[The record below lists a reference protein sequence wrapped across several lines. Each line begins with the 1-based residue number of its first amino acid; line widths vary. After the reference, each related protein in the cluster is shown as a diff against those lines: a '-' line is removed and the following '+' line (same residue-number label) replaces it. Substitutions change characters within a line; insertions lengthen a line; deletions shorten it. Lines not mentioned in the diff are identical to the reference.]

1 MRYIQRT
8 KRAETIKTLREEL
21 SELTTAPLHERMRG
35 AYAYHTAHPELSA
48 RILCEALSIDQ
59 GTYRYFVK
67 KGASGNKC
75 HSAHRQE
82 ILRHIHEIQEATPN
96 ATVPETVRQ
105 LKAQGCKCSHEL
117 VTDIMEEAGS
127 VTCFYSIAGIM
138 QFLEKEHVSDK
149 LLAVQKEQAI
159 QQRELI
165 NCTVCL
171 TETTEQ
177 L

>member
-1 MRYIQRT
+1 MKYMQQSE
-8 KRAETIKTLREEL
+8 RAKTIKRIREDL

-35 AYAYHTAHPELSA
+35 AYAYHAAHPELSA

-67 KGASGNKC
+67 TGANGNKC

-82 ILRHIHEIQEATPN
+82 LLQRIHEIQMATPN

-117 VTDIMEEAGS
+117 VTDIMEEAGY
-127 VTCFYSIAGIM
+127 VTSICSIAGIM
-138 QFLEKEHVSDK
+138 QFWEKEHVSDK
-149 LLAVQKEQAI
+149 LLAVQK
-159 QQRELI
+159 QQVI
-165 NCTVCL
+165 
-171 TETTEQ
+171 
-177 L
+177 